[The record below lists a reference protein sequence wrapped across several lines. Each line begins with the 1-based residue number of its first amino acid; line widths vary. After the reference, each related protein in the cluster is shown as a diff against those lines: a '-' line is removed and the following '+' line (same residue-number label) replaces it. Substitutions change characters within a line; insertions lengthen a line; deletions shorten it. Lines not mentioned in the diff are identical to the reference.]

1 MYRSRSGDSSFGGK
15 MLKILASFLTLFSL
29 SAFAC
34 WHVDGSLAVD
44 GEVFKFNQKVEHKK
58 EYLFPLG
65 NFILKFTLYPQDKK
79 NTMMRYVVQEKKGLK
94 LLNVTTGEEENIKEN
109 IKRDI
114 FAKGEEGQPNSI
126 ITVKLKHI

>member
-1 MYRSRSGDSSFGGK
+1 
-15 MLKILASFLTLFSL
+15 MLKLLAVALTLFSF

-34 WHVDGSLAVD
+34 WQVDGSLAVD

-58 EYLFPLG
+58 EYLFPFG

-79 NTMMRYVVQEKKGLK
+79 NTMMRYVVQEKQGLK
-94 LLNVTTGEEENIKEN
+94 LLTVTMGEEENIKEN
-109 IKRDI
+109 VKRDI

-126 ITVKLKHI
+126 ITVKLRNI